1 MDKIKRFIECYI
13 PITICNMK
21 CEYCY
26 VIQEN
31 RRAEQKAVFQYTP
44 EQMGRALTQE
54 RLGGIC
60 YFNLCGLGETLIP
73 PEMTEIVKQI
83 LLQGH
88 YLNITTNGTIT
99 KRIDEILALP
109 PADLE
114 RVHFSFSFHYLELL
128 KLELLET
135 FVANVKKVQASPC
148 SFTLQLNLYDGYLP
162 VLDEIKALSLR
173 EFGAWPQVALTR
185 DEEKSQL
192 EILTSLSKEDYM
204 KAGDTFQSPLFKFT
218 KQNFMVKRKEFC
230 YAGEWSFILDM
241 GTGMIKKC
249 YAEEETQNIF
259 ADVNAPIHFTAV
271 GPHCN
276 SPYCVNSS
284 HFMSLGVIP
293 SLSTPTYAAL
303 RNRAEGAWYSKTM
316 LAFLSSKFSESNPLY
331 SRAQKSKLALQSFPR
346 QAMRL
351 ARKFVPRNLKKT
363 IKKLIG
369 GQHS

>member
-1 MDKIKRFIECYI
+1 
-13 PITICNMK
+13 MK
-21 CEYCY
+21 CAYCY

-31 RRAEQKAVFQYTP
+31 RRAEEKAVFQFPP
-44 EQMGRALTQE
+44 EQIGRALTQE
-54 RLGGIC
+54 RLGGVC

-73 PEMTEIVKQI
+73 PEMTEIVEQI

-99 KRIDEILALP
+99 MRMDEILALP
-109 PADLE
+109 PGDLE
-114 RVHFSFSFHYLELL
+114 RVHFSFSFHYLELVRL
-128 KLELLET
+128 GMLET
-135 FVANVKKVQASPC
+135 FVANVKKVQVSPC

-162 VLDEIKALSLR
+162 VLDEIKALSLL

-192 EILTSLSKEDYM
+192 EILTSLSKEDYV
-204 KAGDTFQSPLFKFT
+204 KAGDTFQSPLFAFT
-218 KQNFMVKRKEFC
+218 NQNFMIKRKEFC

-259 ADVNAPIHFTAV
+259 ADVNAPIRFSAV

-293 SLSTPTYAAL
+293 SLVTPTYATL
-303 RNRAEGAWYSKTM
+303 RNRAESDWYSRTM
-316 LAFLSSKFSESNPLY
+316 LDFLSSKFSESNPLY
-331 SRAQKSKLALQSFPR
+331 TRGKKYRLALQSFPR
-346 QAMRL
+346 QMARFMR
-351 ARKFVPRNLKKT
+351 KCVPQKLRQK
-363 IKKLIG
+363 IKKIVG
-369 GQHS
+369 GRYL